1 MSNGERVEKSVIDYR
16 VREAKKEVLR
26 LQLEEHGYNFCTDC
40 GRNDCVPIDCSHDK
54 SVDWC
59 QKNGCSELA
68 WDISNIRPRGRP
80 CHQRH
85 DRTYL

>member
-1 MSNGERVEKSVIDYR
+1 MSNGERVQKSVIDHR

-26 LQLEEHGYNFCTDC
+26 LQFEEYGYNFCTDC

-68 WDISNIRPRGRP
+68 WDINNIKPRGRK
-80 CHQRH
+80 CHNIH
-85 DRTYL
+85 DKTY